1 VTDGRGLIN
10 PKGLLFYNN
19 LIKDLKSH
27 GEVLVFIYNR
37 NYSQF
42 ITSKYNF
49 LAKLLTGIEPHV
61 TLYHY
66 DLPQSLEDEYGG
78 WINRKIM

>member
-27 GEVLVFIYNR
+27 
-37 NYSQF
+37 
-42 ITSKYNF
+42 
-49 LAKLLTGIEPHV
+49 GIEPHV

>member
-1 VTDGRGLIN
+1 MEEDALTQKVYCFTRISSKSYEAMVRFLSFTLSQLKPIHSFWVLID
-10 PKGLLFYNN
+10 
-19 LIKDLKSH
+19 I
-27 GEVLVFIYNR
+27 LVN
-37 NYSQF
+37 
-42 ITSKYNF
+42 
-49 LAKLLTGIEPHV
+49 LLTGIEPQV